1 MNSDCKVEKG
11 IVITENIYKA
21 LEILK
26 SRNVVVLRGAIGC
39 GKTYALKAIENYF
52 QELNKET
59 AWLESENMLEE
70 ISNKKQTIFFCD
82 NLFGK
87 FGSSVFL
94 QNAVDITENA
104 LKEIECSEQETKVV
118 IGIHT
123 HVYDEVMKNLNLRFL
138 NQKHITVEMDNLSRA
153 ETLMIFKEQLKRGH
167 CKNDSNC
174 WFKCV
179 EDQSVLGKLLKN
191 KSHIGSPFLSL
202 MFCIQHQL
210 YSDAAFTDNPV
221 QALLEHIEK
230 VEKASRIHYD
240 CLIYLMFIQQHN
252 IEEEPKTWAREI
264 SANITRD
271 NLMVLLKTSGF
282 IQFENE
288 RLTLAHELLTIALFK
303 YIKRPS
309 SSLSVLQ
316 MRKSDVVQLSRPF
329 DSIGIH
335 TDL

>member
-1 MNSDCKVEKG
+1 MEKG

-21 LEILK
+21 LGILK

-59 AWLESENMLEE
+59 AYLESENMLEE
-70 ISNKKQTIFFCD
+70 ISNKKQTILFCD

-87 FGSSVFL
+87 FGSSVFS
-94 QNAVDITENA
+94 QNAVDITEHA
-104 LKEIECSEQETKVV
+104 LEEIERSEQETKVV

-138 NQKHITVEMDNLSRA
+138 NQKHITVEMDNLSQA

-167 CKNDSNC
+167 CKIDSSC
-174 WFKCV
+174 WFKRV

-210 YSDAAFTDNPV
+210 FFDAAFTDNPV

-230 VEKASRIHYD
+230 VKKASRIQYD
-240 CLIYLMFIQQHN
+240 CLIYLMCNQQHN
-252 IEEEPKTWAREI
+252 IKKEPKKWAREI
-264 SANITRD
+264 SANITKD
-271 NLMVLLKTSGF
+271 NLKELIKTSGF

-288 RLTLAHELLTIALFK
+288 RMTLAHELLTIALFK
-303 YIKRPS
+303 HIERPS
-309 SSLSVLQ
+309 SFLSVLQ
-316 MRKSDVVQLSRPF
+316 MRKKLSRHF